1 MVDAYEHGPSVLL
14 SVSSFPSKAIARHPQ
29 RVPPLVASPFIE
41 PLRMSIPARYTSS
54 PSFSSRTRR
63 RPAGR
68 ATAMTVAASTLFALL
83 GVLAVL
89 ATPRRAA
96 AASGA
101 ATADEIAEMN
111 RRASDEYESLNF
123 DKARKTLTAA
133 LEACQRAGLTR
144 HRVAADAHL
153 LMGLVIL
160 AGDVK
165 RTDDAAAE
173 FRRALE
179 IRPSIQVPERLAN
192 PEIQQVFAQA
202 AAPESQTTD
211 ASAGKPGGRTPAGTR
226 RRAPGSAASDT
237 GAEATAEAEAEDEGG
252 DGEDDEGSGTEPS
265 SRSWFIG
272 FAAGSG
278 MGWASG
284 NGEVTDARVQSGFHA
299 AAVAHL
305 LPEVGYFLRPNLLL
319 SAQLRVQ
326 FVSGASSEPDP
337 SMTMC
342 GTDHVCSAS
351 KGATAV
357 FAKAAWFLGDGTT
370 FRPYLAAML
379 GFGQIRH
386 VASVPGLVACGTDA
400 AHPAAC
406 TDTVAAGPVFVG
418 PGGGFL
424 ISLAPRFAL
433 VVGTGALLG
442 LSRFTFHLDLDAGL
456 AVEL

>member
-1 MVDAYEHGPSVLL
+1 VAT
-14 SVSSFPSKAIARHPQ
+14 FIA
-29 RVPPLVASPFIE
+29 A
-41 PLRMSIPARYTSS
+41 
-54 PSFSSRTRR
+54 
-63 RPAGR
+63 
-68 ATAMTVAASTLFALL
+68 
-83 GVLAVL
+83 L
-89 ATPRRAA
+89 ATLAPSRASA
-96 AASGA
+96 A

-165 RTDDAAAE
+165 RSDEAAAE

-179 IRPSIQVPERLAN
+179 IHPSIQVPERLAN

-202 AAPESQTTD
+202 AAAQSQTTD
-211 ASAGKPGGRTPAGTR
+211 TSAGKAGGRTPNSAR
-226 RRAPGSAASDT
+226 RRASESAASET
-237 GAEATAEAEAEDEGG
+237 GADATAEAEAEDEGADADG
-252 DGEDDEGSGTEPS
+252 DEDDASGTEL
-265 SRSWFIG
+265 SRSWFVG

-299 AAVAHL
+299 AAMAHL

-337 SMTMC
+337 SMTIC
-342 GTDHVCSAS
+342 GPDHVCSAS
-351 KGATAV
+351 KGATAAFV
-357 FAKAAWFLGDGTT
+357 KAAWFLGEGAT
-370 FRPYLAAML
+370 FRPYLAGML

-386 VASVPGLVACGTDA
+386 VASVPGLAACGTDA
-400 AHPAAC
+400 AHPTAC
-406 TDTVAAGPVFVG
+406 TDTVAAGPVFLG

-424 ISLAPRFAL
+424 VNLAPRFAL
-433 VVGTGALLG
+433 LVGTGALVG

>member
-1 MVDAYEHGPSVLL
+1 MPCA
-14 SVSSFPSKAIARHPQ
+14 A
-29 RVPPLVASPFIE
+29 
-41 PLRMSIPARYTSS
+41 
-54 PSFSSRTRR
+54 
-63 RPAGR
+63 
-68 ATAMTVAASTLFALL
+68 ATLGAALA
-83 GVLAVL
+83 VLAVL
-89 ATPRRAA
+89 ATPGGALAA
-96 AASGA
+96 PGVP
-101 ATADEIAEMN
+101 TADEIAEMN

-144 HRVAADAHL
+144 HRVAADTHL

-165 RTDDAAAE
+165 QSEQAEAE

-202 AAPESQTTD
+202 AAAGPPSRETADGRAGTRSAETSSTD
-211 ASAGKPGGRTPAGTR
+211 GAASKPRRREPAGTR
-226 RRAPGSAASDT
+226 RRASDSAASDS
-237 GAEATAEAEAEDEGG
+237 GADATAEAEAEDE
-252 DGEDDEGSGTEPS
+252 DSEGEDDEGTDAER

-299 AAVAHL
+299 AAMAHL
-305 LPEVGYFLRPNLLL
+305 LPEVGYFIRPNVLL

-342 GTDHVCSAS
+342 GSDHVCSAS
-351 KGATAV
+351 KGATAAFV
-357 FAKAAWFLGDGTT
+357 KAAWFLGDGTT
-370 FRPYLAAML
+370 FRPYLAGMV

-386 VASVPGLVACGTDA
+386 VASVPGLAACGTDP
-400 AHPAAC
+400 AHPTAC
-406 TDTVAAGPVFVG
+406 TDTVAAGPVFLG

-424 ISLAPRFAL
+424 INLAPRFAL

-442 LSRFTFHLDLDAGL
+442 LSHFTFHLDLDAGL

>member
-1 MVDAYEHGPSVLL
+1 MIDHVRHT
-14 SVSSFPSKAIARHPQ
+14 SFPPSS
-29 RVPPLVASPFIE
+29 PPCS
-41 PLRMSIPARYTSS
+41 PARR
-54 PSFSSRTRR
+54 SR
-63 RPAGR
+63 PGGAAPVVALAA
-68 ATAMTVAASTLFALL
+68 AT
-83 GVLAVL
+83 VLAVL
-89 ATPRRAA
+89 ATLATPRPAA
-96 AASGA
+96 AAP
-101 ATADEIAEMN
+101 ADEIGEMN

-133 LEACQRAGLTR
+133 LEACQRAGMAR

-165 RTDDAAAE
+165 QTDEAAAE
-173 FRRALE
+173 FRRALD

-192 PEIQQVFAQA
+192 PEIQQVFAKA
-202 AAPESQTTD
+202 AADRPNRGAAAT
-211 ASAGKPGGRTPAGTR
+211 AGADE
-226 RRAPGSAASDT
+226 GSAASPGTDGSSSARRRRPT
-237 GAEATAEAEAEDEGG
+237 AAATPEATAEAEAEDEA
-252 DGEDDEGSGTEPS
+252 DSDDDNDEASGTDSS

-278 MGWASG
+278 VGWASG
-284 NGEVTDARVQSGFHA
+284 NGEVTDARVQSGFHT

-342 GTDHVCSAS
+342 GSDHVCSAS

-357 FAKAAWFLGDGTT
+357 FAKAAWFLGEGKT
-370 FRPYLAAML
+370 FRPYLAGML
-379 GFGQIRH
+379 GAGQIRH
-386 VASVPGLVACGTDA
+386 VVSVPGVATCGTDA
-400 AHPAAC
+400 SHPMAC
-406 TDTVAAGPVFVG
+406 TDTVAAGPVFLG
-418 PGGGFL
+418 PGGGVMVNV
-424 ISLAPRFAL
+424 APHVAL
-433 VVGTGALLG
+433 VLGTGALLG
-442 LSRFTFHLDLDAGL
+442 LPRFTFHVDLDAGL

>member
-1 MVDAYEHGPSVLL
+1 MI
-14 SVSSFPSKAIARHPQ
+14 FPARH
-29 RVPPLVASPFIE
+29 
-41 PLRMSIPARYTSS
+41 TSS
-54 PSFSSRTRR
+54 PTSSSRSRSR
-63 RPAGR
+63 SD
-68 ATAMTVAASTLFALL
+68 ATALVVAFVAAT
-83 GVLAVL
+83 VLVL
-89 ATPRRAA
+89 ATIATPRQAA
-96 AASGA
+96 AAT

-111 RRASDEYESLNF
+111 RRASDDYESLNF

-160 AGDVK
+160 AGGVK
-165 RTDDAAAE
+165 QSDEAAAE

-179 IRPSIQVPERLAN
+179 IRPSIEVPERLAN

-202 AAPESQTTD
+202 AAGVRTSRGSVGAEEASGGTTD
-211 ASAGKPGGRTPAGTR
+211 TDGDSGKRRPRDLAGTR
-226 RRAPGSAASDT
+226 RSAANRADSDT
-237 GAEATAEAEAEDEGG
+237 GADATAEAGAEDDAA
-252 DGEDDEGSGTEPS
+252 DGENDEESGTDS
-265 SRSWFIG
+265 SHRSWFIG

-326 FVSGASSEPDP
+326 FVSGATSEPDP

-342 GTDHVCSAS
+342 GSDHVCSAS
-351 KGATAV
+351 KGATAA
-357 FAKAAWFLGDGTT
+357 FAKAAWFLGEGNT
-370 FRPYLAAML
+370 FRPYLAGML

-386 VASVPGLVACGTDA
+386 VVSVPGLATCGADS
-400 AHPAAC
+400 AHPTAC
-406 TDTVAAGPVFVG
+406 TDTVAAGPVFLG
-418 PGGGFL
+418 PGGGVL
-424 ISLAPRFAL
+424 VNVAPHFAL
-433 VVGTGALLG
+433 VVGAGALLG
-442 LSRFTFHLDLDAGL
+442 LSRFTFHVDLDVGV